1 MFSNVLSKDAWISAW
16 EIVKSDFLYATWE
29 TIYVTVVATFFAVL
43 IGLPIG
49 IILVAG
55 DKNGV
60 LPMPKWLLKVLNV
73 IINILRSVPFLIL
86 MMLAIPLTRALV
98 GTSVGTPA
106 SIVPLVVASF
116 PFVARLVESSLREVD
131 KNVIEAVQSM
141 GATPIQ
147 IIFKVMIPESLPSLI
162 NNLAV
167 AMTTILGYSAM
178 GGAMGGGGLGNVA
191 IMQGYYRYQY
201 PIMILAVAVLV
212 VIVQLIQSAGTLVSK
227 KVDKRLK
234 NTSK

>member
-1 MFSNVLSKDAWISAW
+1 MFSNILTKVAWIDAW

-29 TIYVTVVATFFAVL
+29 TLYVTIVATFFAVL
-43 IGLPIG
+43 IGLPLG
-49 IILVAG
+49 ILLATG

-60 LPMPKWLLKVLNV
+60 LHIPKWLLKALNV
-73 IINILRSVPFLIL
+73 IINVLRSVPFLIL

-116 PFVARLVESSLREVD
+116 PFVARLVESSLKEVD

-141 GATPIQ
+141 GATPLQ
-147 IIFKVMIPESLPSLI
+147 IIFKVMIPESMPSLI
-162 NNLAV
+162 NNLTV

-178 GGAMGGGGLGNVA
+178 GGAMGGGGLGNIA

-201 PIMILAVAVLV
+201 PIMLLAVVVLV
-212 VIVQLIQSAGTLVSK
+212 IIVQIIQSVGGHIAIRC
-227 KVDKRLK
+227 DKRLK
-234 NTSK
+234 NK

>member
-16 EIVKSDFLYATWE
+16 EIVKNDFLYAAWE
-29 TIYVTVVATFFAVL
+29 TIYVTAVATFFAVL

-60 LPMPKWLLKVLNV
+60 LPIPKCLLKALNV

-116 PFVARLVESSLREVD
+116 PFVARLVEISLREVD

-141 GATPIQ
+141 GTTPLQ

-212 VIVQLIQSAGTLVSK
+212 VIVQLIQSAGTLVAK

-234 NTSK
+234 NASK

>member
-1 MFSNVLSKDAWISAW
+1 MFSNIYTKQAWSDAL

-29 TIYVTVVATFFAVL
+29 TLYVTVVATFFAVL

-49 IILVAG
+49 ILLATG

-60 LPMPKWLLKVLNV
+60 LHIPKWLLKVLDV
-73 IINILRSVPFLIL
+73 VINILRSVPFLIL

-116 PFVARLVESSLREVD
+116 PFVARLVESSLKEVD

-141 GATPIQ
+141 GASPLQ
-147 IIFKVMIPESLPSLI
+147 IIFRVMIPESMPSLI
-162 NNLAV
+162 NNLTV

-178 GGAMGGGGLGNVA
+178 GGAMGGGGLGNIA

-201 PIMILAVAVLV
+201 PVMLLAVVVLV
-212 VIVQLIQSAGTLVSK
+212 VIVQIIQSVGGRIAIRL
-227 KVDKRLK
+227 DKRLK
-234 NTSK
+234 NK

>member
-1 MFSNVLSKDAWISAW
+1 MSSNVLSKDAWISAW

>member
-29 TIYVTVVATFFAVL
+29 TIYVTAVATFFAVL

-60 LPMPKWLLKVLNV
+60 LPIPKWLLKVLNV

-141 GATPIQ
+141 GATPLQ

-212 VIVQLIQSAGTLVSK
+212 VIVQLIQSAGTLVAK

-234 NTSK
+234 NASK

>member
-1 MFSNVLSKDAWISAW
+1 MFSNIYTKQAWSDAW

-29 TIYVTVVATFFAVL
+29 TLYVTVVATFFAVL

-49 IILVAG
+49 ILLATG

-60 LPMPKWLLKVLNV
+60 LHIPKWLLKVLDV

-116 PFVARLVESSLREVD
+116 PFVARLVESSLKEVD

-141 GATPIQ
+141 GASPLQ
-147 IIFKVMIPESLPSLI
+147 IIFRVMIPESMPSLI
-162 NNLAV
+162 NNLTV

-178 GGAMGGGGLGNVA
+178 GGAMGGGGLGNIA

-201 PIMILAVAVLV
+201 PVMLLAVVVLV
-212 VIVQLIQSAGTLVSK
+212 VIVQIIQSVGGRIAIRL
-227 KVDKRLK
+227 DKRLK
-234 NTSK
+234 NK

>member
-1 MFSNVLSKDAWISAW
+1 MFSNIYTKQAWSDAW

-29 TIYVTVVATFFAVL
+29 TLYVTVVATFFAVL

-49 IILVAG
+49 ILLATG
-55 DKNGV
+55 DKNEV
-60 LPMPKWLLKVLNV
+60 LHIPKWLLKVFDV
-73 IINILRSVPFLIL
+73 IINVLRSVPFLIL

-116 PFVARLVESSLREVD
+116 PFVARLVESSLKEVD

-141 GATPIQ
+141 GASPLQ
-147 IIFKVMIPESLPSLI
+147 IIFRVMIPESMPSLI
-162 NNLAV
+162 NNLTV

-201 PIMILAVAVLV
+201 PVMLLAVVVLV
-212 VIVQLIQSAGTLVSK
+212 VIVQVIQSVGGRIAIRL
-227 KVDKRLK
+227 DKRLK
-234 NTSK
+234 NN

>member
-29 TIYVTVVATFFAVL
+29 TIYVTAVATFFAVL

-60 LPMPKWLLKVLNV
+60 LPIPKWLLKALNV

-141 GATPIQ
+141 GATPLQ

-212 VIVQLIQSAGTLVSK
+212 VIVQLIQSAGTLVAK

-234 NTSK
+234 NASK